1 MKRGIGILPCIF
13 LPVLLMGAGRNSG
26 VAPVS
31 STRSGTALL
40 QAVQSDDEKSVTA
53 LIREKVDVNAKEEDG
68 ATALAWAAVRCNP
81 DIAKLLLKSGANPN
95 LTNEQGIGPLYLAIT
110 NGSTATVELLLRSG
124 ANPNIAREDG
134 ETPLMTATRLGQ
146 VDVMKMLLDRG
157 ALVNAREKQF
167 GQTALMWAAGYPA
180 VTRLLVDHAADVHA
194 VSKVW
199 NITAT
204 IYTPSTVT
212 LGRTG
217 IPWNNDGAY
226 SSKQGGQNALLFA
239 VQQHDLESARI
250 LVNAGVDVN
259 IAAADGTTPLLAAL
273 YKWDPL
279 GKKFVAG
286 TGAPAASGSSARFG
300 ADLAMATFLLDRGAK
315 VNVADGAGY
324 TPLHGAALA
333 VAAIT
338 TMGRDRSAY
347 GGGRA
352 LKAKAKPDDGPS
364 PGADADKKAQ
374 APSAADSAVKLQETL
389 AMVKRLLDAGADPNR
404 ATLYPT
410 SGPVGDVRINPAPP
424 GSSAFHIAANSD
436 CVALVKML
444 AEKGAN
450 PNLLRKDGHTPF
462 SVAVLSTNV
471 AVVREMVASG
481 ADLTARYNPTD
492 HFSDPVKP
500 ISLTRRDQTIMH
512 IAAGAGAPEVIEYL
526 YSLGVR
532 LDAKNSMGE
541 TPLEL
546 ADHQE
551 RYHEAAARENSDDKP
566 GKVIKR
572 DTSTTDEIKKL
583 TATSASASAHEF
595 FSEDALNCPIRQRRS
610 QAESVDLKV
619 KSASEK
625 LSL

>member
-1 MKRGIGILPCIF
+1 MRRGAEILTCIF
-13 LPVLLMGAGRNSG
+13 LPLLLMGTGI
-26 VAPVS
+26 
-31 STRSGTALL
+31 RSGTAPAPLSRL
-40 QAVQSDDEKSVTA
+40 GRELFEAVQSDDEKSVAA
-53 LIREKVDVNAKEEDG
+53 LLSRKVDVNSREEDG
-68 ATALAWAAVRCNP
+68 ATALAWATVRCNVA
-81 DIAKLLLKSGANPN
+81 IAKLLLKSGANPN

-110 NGSTATVELLLRSG
+110 NGSTAIVELLLRSG

-157 ALVNAREKQF
+157 AFVNAREKNF
-167 GQTALMWAAGYPA
+167 GQTALMWAAGHPA
-180 VTRLLVDHAADVHA
+180 ATRLLVDRGADVRA

-217 IPWNNDGAY
+217 IPWNNDGVY
-226 SSKQGGQNALLFA
+226 TSKQGGQNALLFA
-239 VQQHDLESARI
+239 VQQHDLESVQI
-250 LVNAGVDVN
+250 LLKTGVDIN
-259 IAAADGTTPLLAAL
+259 SAAADGTTPLLAAL

-279 GKKFVAG
+279 GKEFVAG
-286 TGAPAASGSSARFG
+286 AGAPAPSGSSARFG
-300 ADLAMATFLLDRGAK
+300 ADLAMARFLLDHGAHI
-315 VNVADGAGY
+315 NVADGAGY

-338 TMGRDRSAY
+338 TLGRDRSAY

-352 LKAKAKPDDGPS
+352 VRTKAKPAPT
-364 PGADADKKAQ
+364 AQ
-374 APSAADSAVKLQETL
+374 ATNPSQVENEPGNSNLAKSANKLEEAL

-404 ATLYPT
+404 QTLYPT

-436 CVALVKML
+436 CVPLVMMMAK
-444 AEKGAN
+444 KGAN

-471 AVVREMVASG
+471 EIVREMVASG
-481 ADLTARYNPTD
+481 ADLTAVYNPTD
-492 HFSDPVKP
+492 HFPDPVKP
-500 ISLTRRDQTIMH
+500 ISLPRRNQTIMH
-512 IAAGAGAPEVIEYL
+512 IAAGAGAPEVIDYL

-541 TPLEL
+541 TPLDL

-551 RYHEAAARENSDDKP
+551 RYHEAAARENAADKP
-566 GKVIKR
+566 DRIVKR

-583 TATSASASAHEF
+583 LATSASGPTRA
-595 FSEDALNCPIRQRRS
+595 DAGIATRH
-610 QAESVDLKV
+610 
-619 KSASEK
+619 
-625 LSL
+625 